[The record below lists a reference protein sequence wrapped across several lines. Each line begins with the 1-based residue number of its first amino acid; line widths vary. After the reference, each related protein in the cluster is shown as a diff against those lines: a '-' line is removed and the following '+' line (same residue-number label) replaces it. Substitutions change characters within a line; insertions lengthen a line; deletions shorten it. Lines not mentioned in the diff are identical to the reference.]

1 MHLVYKFSDTNITIK
16 KHVLKLGMSI
26 LLVWLSRLIGVCWRT
41 IVEYSLT
48 YLKLDSFKIR

>member
-16 KHVLKLGMSI
+16 RHVLKLGMSI
-26 LLVWLSRLIGVCWRT
+26 VLVWLSRLIGVCRRT
-41 IVEYSLT
+41 IVKYSLT